1 MGLTGIDELVF
12 DFFDFSEYMQVRWLF
27 TIKTFVFFEYM
38 QVLCAFG
45 IKMLILIFWVFAGS
59 ELFPIKMFVFFEYM
73 QVWGTWGSPN
83 LHILKEDQHVDTK
96 SAQNLHILKKIKS
109 FDSEKSP
116 NLHILKK
123 IKKIKNQFIYASQSH
138 IESEIFDFFDFFE
151 YMQVWW
157 LFTIETFDFF
167 EYMQVLCTFGINM
180 LIFFEYVQVWWTS
193 SLSNLHFCNQKT
205 KTQNRYTWYV
215 FSCLIIFLMKKT
227 FIKCLNTMNISQ
239 QHYQWLLI
247 RSKEELNINNC
258 LTAIAKHIVE
268 TQTLHW
274 KQLRNT
280 LDM

>member
-1 MGLTGIDELVF
+1 MNSFLI
-12 DFFDFSEYMQVRWLF
+12 FFIFLSICRFGDFSLSKLLF
-27 TIKTFVFFEYM
+27 FLSICRF
-38 QVLCAFG
+38 CALLASKCWSFLS
-45 IKMLILIFWVFAGS
+45 ICRFWA
-59 ELFPIKMFVFFEYM
+59 FPYQDVCFFEYM
-73 QVWGTWGSPN
+73 QVWKTWGSPN
-83 LHILKEDQHVDTK
+83 LHILKEDQHVDAK

-138 IESEIFDFFDFFE
+138 IESEIFDFFVFFE

-215 FSCLIIFLMKKT
+215 FL
-227 FIKCLNTMNISQ
+227 
-239 QHYQWLLI
+239 
-247 RSKEELNINNC
+247 
-258 LTAIAKHIVE
+258 V
-268 TQTLHW
+268 
-274 KQLRNT
+274 
-280 LDM
+280 